1 MEDESNPVSE
11 GVSED
16 ALMAMEQRI
25 VEKLTER
32 FSEAVA
38 AAGAGGG
45 SERPAD
51 ESNEGETPLTW
62 GECLG
67 YLQQAFRISMG
78 YHSSQESR

>member
-1 MEDESNPVSE
+1 MVL
-11 GVSED
+11 
-16 ALMAMEQRI
+16 ALFI
-25 VEKLTER
+25 TYFCVLLKEKKKK
-32 FSEAVA
+32 S
-38 AAGAGGG
+38 GG